1 VKSFLVVLGALL
13 FQFTSA
19 HAQVQVSEPW
29 IRATV
34 PAQKTSGAYMQINA
48 AKEARLVSVST
59 PVAGLSEMHE
69 MAMSGNVMKMGAVK
83 AIDLPAG
90 KAVELKPGGYH
101 VMLLN
106 LKRQLKEGET
116 VPLTLVVEGPDKKRQ
131 SVEVKAIVRP
141 IQATGATDAPA
152 MHDMK
157 H

>member
-1 VKSFLVVLGALL
+1 VKSFAVVLCALF

-34 PAQKTSGAYMQINA
+34 ATQKSSGAYMQLNA
-48 AKEARLVSVST
+48 AEDSRLVSVSS
-59 PVAGLSEMHE
+59 PVAGISEIHE
-69 MAMSGNVMKMGAVK
+69 MAMSNDVMKMA
-83 AIDLPAG
+83 AIKGLDLPAG

-131 SVEVKAIVRP
+131 SIQVKAVVRP
-141 IQATGATDAPA
+141 IQATSAEDAPA

>member
-1 VKSFLVVLGALL
+1 MKSFLIILFSLL
-13 FQFTSA
+13 IHATAAF
-19 HAQVQVSEPW
+19 AQVQVSEPW

-48 AKEARLVSVST
+48 AKEARLISVST
-59 PVAGLSEMHE
+59 PVAGISEMHE

-131 SVEVKAIVRP
+131 SIEIKAVVRP

-152 MHDMK
+152 MHEMK